1 MVTKL
6 VPNFGKS
13 FLMSTELIQQEPI
26 TETQISNLKESTSI
40 TTKLLVAVMSQELYL
55 WT

>member
-6 VPNFGKS
+6 EPSSGKS
-13 FLMSTELIQQEPI
+13 FLMSMELTQPEPI

-40 TTKLLVAVMSQELYL
+40 TTKQLVADMSQELFL

>member
-1 MVTKL
+1 VVTKL

-13 FLMSTELIQQEPI
+13 FLMNTELTQPEPT
-26 TETQISNLKESTSI
+26 TEIPISNLKESTSI
-40 TTKLLVAVMSQELYL
+40 TTKQLVADMSQELFL